1 MIVRVVALILRAP
14 ARRRR
19 RTHLTLHTALTHQTV
34 EGRRGAVDVVEV
46 EAERERVVLTDH
58 TRTHRRILILKH
70 HLVEDAGRTHQKRN
84 GTNVG
89 VDLIPMSLL

>member
-46 EAERERVVLTDH
+46 EAEREKVVLVDH
-58 TRTHRRILILKH
+58 TRIHRRILILNH
-70 HLVEDAGRTHQKRN
+70 HVEDAGRTHQKRN

-89 VDLIPMSLL
+89 VDLLPMNLL